1 MRDDLFDELIT
12 SLREAGAIHRGEAPP
27 SRSYGMEEAD
37 SKQIRQDLQLSQ
49 REFASLLGIS
59 LGTLR
64 NWEQGRRTPEGPAKV
79 LLQIVA
85 RHPEVLLDLAVEEKS
100 VNIDVTASNVVNKSA
115 ESDFIL
121 IPNWPK
127 PNSHQRGRV
136 ISVDTLTQHSTLQ
149 G

>member
-1 MRDDLFDELIT
+1 MRDDLFDQLIT

-37 SKQIRQDLQLSQ
+37 SKHIRQQLQLSQ

-85 RHPEVLLDLAVEEKS
+85 RHPEVLLDLAVEEKP
-100 VNIDVTASNVVNKSA
+100 VNVDVIASNVVNKSA
-115 ESDFIL
+115 DSDL
-121 IPNWPK
+121 IHISNWPK
-127 PNSHQRGRV
+127 PNSHRRGWV
-136 ISVDTLTQHSTLQ
+136 ISADMQTQYSTVQ